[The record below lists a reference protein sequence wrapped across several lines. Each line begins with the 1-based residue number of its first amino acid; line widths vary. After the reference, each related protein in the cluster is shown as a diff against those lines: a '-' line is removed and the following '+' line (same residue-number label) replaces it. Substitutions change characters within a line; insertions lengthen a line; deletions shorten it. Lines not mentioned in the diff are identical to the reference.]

1 MAAVLF
7 VARGAAGL
15 GAAAVAVVAGVT
27 GVSVGVAVAVGVT
40 GASVGVAGVWP
51 ETDVPSG
58 FVGVSESPPEAGA
71 AFCAA
76 GFAAGACKSSIRVIS
91 WH

>member
-7 VARGAAGL
+7 VARGTAGL
-15 GAAAVAVVAGVT
+15 GAAAVAV
-27 GVSVGVAVAVGVT
+27 AVGVT
-40 GASVGVAGVWP
+40 GVSVGVAGVWP

-58 FVGVSESPPEAGA
+58 FVGVSERPPEAGA

-76 GFAAGACKSSIRVIS
+76 GFAAGACEGSIRVIS
-91 WH
+91 WHWTPRE

>member
-1 MAAVLF
+1 M
-7 VARGAAGL
+7 
-15 GAAAVAVVAGVT
+15 
-27 GVSVGVAVAVGVT
+27 AVAVGVT
-40 GASVGVAGVWP
+40 GVSVGVAGVWP

-76 GFAAGACKSSIRVIS
+76 GFAAGAWKSSIRVIS